1 VPLDY
6 DYAANYSNDFAG
18 VGKDGKYGFINAAG
32 EVVIPMEY
40 DGVLTGRI
48 LK

>member
-1 VPLDY
+1 MSSFFV
-6 DYAANYSNDFAG
+6 SNFSEGMAC

-32 EVVIPMEY
+32 ELVIPMEY
-40 DGVLTGRI
+40 DGVLMGRI